1 MVCSICYDS
10 LFNAET
16 DNDDATG
23 PNAWQRGVTDN
34 RPATL
39 NCGHAFHKSCI
50 HGWFNT
56 SHRKNCPTCHA
67 HQTNAPIVLF
77 IDIDKDD
84 LPDNLEPDS
93 TERSKNDEIVDNIA
107 ECLDRMAIGDWPT
120 LHGTRGGD
128 FRASLLERIEGLQA
142 ELSHLSGRNME
153 LEQAR
158 SELTGRCGRLE
169 VNLSTQKNNCVRLEL
184 DLEAQKEM
192 CDKLE
197 ADLKAQ
203 KECVAKTE
211 ADLKASEEQCTSLT
225 KLRNSLD
232 SRCTGLK
239 KNIDEQKCKFETSQK
254 KLAETETELYDM
266 TKVLAEE
273 KARTNKIQR
282 KNNQLNAK
290 INSLKSHISMS
301 QNS

>member
-1 MVCSICYDS
+1 M
-10 LFNAET
+10 
-16 DNDDATG
+16 
-23 PNAWQRGVTDN
+23 
-34 RPATL
+34 
-39 NCGHAFHKSCI
+39 
-50 HGWFNT
+50 
-56 SHRKNCPTCHA
+56 
-67 HQTNAPIVLF
+67 NAPIVLF

-169 VNLSTQKNNCVRLEL
+169 
-184 DLEAQKEM
+184 
-192 CDKLE
+192 
-197 ADLKAQ
+197 

-239 KNIDEQKCKFETSQK
+239 KNIDEQRCKFETSQK
-254 KLAETETELYDM
+254 KLAKTETELYDM